1 MTAGR
6 PAAGSRDKLPLSGKR
21 VLVTRARE
29 QAADFSDLLRAQGA
43 EPIEVSVLEIVPP
56 DSYGELDGAIRGLD
70 RYDWVVFTSANGVRA
85 FLGRLVALGL
95 DTHMLGGARLGAI
108 GPATAAE
115 LRERQLE
122 VDFVPDEYVAEDVA
136 AGLIELGVQGKRVLL
151 PQADLARDVLKTDLE
166 RAGAVVDAVVSYRT
180 VPAREDLSKL
190 VPDLAAGRIDVVTLG
205 SSSTARNLIE
215 GLGANSVE
223 LLSRSLIACIGPVTA
238 KTAAELGLRV
248 GVVAPE
254 HTMHGMVEAIVRAV
268 ESDAQRSA

>member
-85 FLGRLVALGL
+85 FLGRLAALGL

-115 LRERQLE
+115 LRECQLE
-122 VDFVPDEYVAEDVA
+122 VDFVPHEYVAEGVA
-136 AGLIELGVQGKRVLL
+136 AGLIELGVHGKRVLL

-190 VPDLAAGRIDVVTLG
+190 VPDLAAGRIDVVTLA
-205 SSSTARNLIE
+205 SSSTARNLVE
-215 GLGANSVE
+215 GLGANAVA

-254 HTMHGMVEAIVRAV
+254 HTMQGLVEAIIGAV
-268 ESDAQRSA
+268 KSS